1 MTRDDILDAIR
12 TLARSQGFYGRLLD
26 AICEADD
33 DARDEFLDT
42 LEDQHFN
49 DMLDLVMFLEC

>member
-26 AICEADD
+26 AIYEADD

>member
-12 TLARSQGFYGRLLD
+12 TLARSQWFYGRLLD

-33 DARDEFLDT
+33 DARDEFLGT
-42 LEDQHFN
+42 LEDRHFN

>member
-12 TLARSQGFYGRLLD
+12 TLARSQGFYGRLLT
-26 AICEADD
+26 AIYEADD
-33 DARDEFLDT
+33 DARDEFLGT

-49 DMLDLVMFLEC
+49 DVVDLVMFLEC